1 MDEHF
6 SDRHGHSAFDAPL
19 VIREDAPDEIRL
31 AVIHFAAE
39 AGLTPIAARSI
50 LLRLLALPPEPQNWS
65 GPSFVLEEVQRHL
78 MRARWFEVYD
88 AAEAFWHHIAQK
100 DIGAANDYASHL
112 NRLFMRLGVGWTL
125 TDGRLE
131 ARGSESFELQVGRAK
146 RELGAHGLT
155 VAGQEVHEALLDLSR
170 RPTPDLTGAIQHA
183 VAGLECVARG
193 ITGSP
198 NLTLGA
204 LLKAHPTLFPPP
216 LDSAF
221 EKIWGF
227 ASERARHLREGGAP
241 DREEAELV
249 VSLTAAA
256 ITYLLQKLPSANA

>member
-31 AVIHFAAE
+31 AVIHFAAD

-100 DIGAANDYASHL
+100 DVGAANDYASHL
-112 NRLFMRLGVGWTL
+112 NRLFMRLGVGWKL

-131 ARGSESFELQVGRAK
+131 ARGSRA
-146 RELGAHGLT
+146 
-155 VAGQEVHEALLDLSR
+155 LSCR
-170 RPTPDLTGAIQHA
+170 
-183 VAGLECVARG
+183 
-193 ITGSP
+193 
-198 NLTLGA
+198 
-204 LLKAHPTLFPPP
+204 
-216 LDSAF
+216 SA
-221 EKIWGF
+221 
-227 ASERARHLREGGAP
+227 ER
-241 DREEAELV
+241 
-249 VSLTAAA
+249 
-256 ITYLLQKLPSANA
+256 SANLERTG